1 LRSAGIRPH
10 LIVGEHHASES
21 ILRDGLYR
29 YDAIGHLQEANL
41 REIEAGHQHGVPSK
55 PSKPSKPVDISSYIR
70 LGPLGTALLPVER
83 PRVLLVD
90 ELDKSDIDL
99 PNDLLDVFEEG
110 EFMIQEIARLLWF
123 VRHGRLVQFLL
134 PRRSRSSPL
143 WAGSRPKGHWPA
155 KARLWSLLPRRQA
168 RQTQLCSCG

>member
-1 LRSAGIRPH
+1 MRSADIRPH
-10 LIVGEHHASES
+10 LIAGEHHASES

-29 YDAIGHLQEANL
+29 YDAIGRLQEANL
-41 REIEAGHQHGVPSK
+41 REIEAGHQHGVTSR
-55 PSKPSKPVDISSYIR
+55 SRKPSKPVDISSYIR

-110 EFMIQEIARLLWF
+110 EFTIQEIARLPSPPLVCTSWPPCAIPATTPQQIEPAL
-123 VRHGRLVQFLL
+123 GR
-134 PRRSRSSPL
+134 
-143 WAGSRPKGHWPA
+143 
-155 KARLWSLLPRRQA
+155 
-168 RQTQLCSCG
+168 